1 MSYDSN
7 PYTSQS
13 IFQAFL
19 MRPFGGMIIGYMGDK
34 YGRKYAL
41 VLSLFLMAI
50 PTFVMG
56 CLESPRLYFFVLCI
70 RVVNMKSGDLATHL
84 TFICLI

>member
-1 MSYDSN
+1 
-7 PYTSQS
+7 
-13 IFQAFL
+13 

-56 CLESPRLYFFVLCI
+56 CLPTYSQVGVQSYWLFADYYKECLL
-70 RVVNMKSGDLATHL
+70 VVSYQHR
-84 TFICLI
+84 